1 MASSQREEIP
11 ITNEGMGQPL
21 SATNQVLTAGAAVTQ
36 VRPQV
41 NSQFVQR
48 THVSRTFDQSRVS
61 VLISMHFMHTQ
72 MIPSALLKLIITAL
86 I

>member
-21 SATNQVLTAGAAVTQ
+21 SAKNQVLTAGAAVTQ

-41 NSQFVQR
+41 NSQFVQ
-48 THVSRTFDQSRVS
+48 
-61 VLISMHFMHTQ
+61 
-72 MIPSALLKLIITAL
+72 
-86 I
+86 